1 MSSDA
6 KSHYSQVAKELIA
19 DGVSNPDLQR
29 AIQAGFD
36 RKEQFQGN
44 WETVN
49 LSEFVEK
56 FVSNA
61 TRYVTDAKI
70 NFESAETGLV
80 VVADVSGYCRLGKKI
95 PGQKKLLYLDV
106 NGNDV
111 RNVTLPNGKKT
122 GRSKSQ
128 QRELTHFII
137 KKI

>member
-6 KSHYSQVAKELIA
+6 KSHFSQVAKELIA

-56 FVSNA
+56 FVPNA

-80 VVADVSGYCRLGKKI
+80 VVADVSGYCRLGKKFQGKRNSCI
-95 PGQKKLLYLDV
+95 WMLMETMSEMLLCLTERKPGDQKV
-106 NGNDV
+106 
-111 RNVTLPNGKKT
+111 
-122 GRSKSQ
+122 SK
-128 QRELTHFII
+128 EN
-137 KKI
+137 